1 MKQVLSLSNQ
11 VGPLLQS
18 ARKSMGLTQAQL
30 AARLHISQ
38 SRMSAME
45 LDPASIRLE
54 QLLTLCAAL
63 HIELVAQTKPG
74 TKAPLA
80 GSTSSS
86 SPATQAQW

>member
-1 MKQVLSLSNQ
+1 MKQVLSLASQ

-45 LDPASIRLE
+45 LDPASIRLD

-74 TKAPLA
+74 AKAQFA
-80 GSTSSS
+80 STA
-86 SPATQAQW
+86 ATQAPW

>member
-1 MKQVLSLSNQ
+1 M
-11 VGPLLQS
+11 QS
-18 ARKSMGLTQAQL
+18 VRKSMGLTQAQL
-30 AARLHISQ
+30 AARLQISQ

-74 TKAPLA
+74 MKAPLPD
-80 GSTSSS
+80 SSS
-86 SPATQAQW
+86 SPVAHTHW

>member
-1 MKQVLSLSNQ
+1 M
-11 VGPLLQS
+11 QS

-63 HIELVAQTKPG
+63 HIELVAQTK
-74 TKAPLA
+74 TVAH
-80 GSTSSS
+80 TSSANA
-86 SPATQAQW
+86 PTTQAQW